1 METDQKAA
9 KKPHFSVTQMDMAA
23 KCWEQWRRRY
33 EEGEVLAP
41 GFALI
46 RGGSVHSA
54 AEDNLRQKIESG
66 RDMPAKEV
74 VELAEAHFQT
84 RVAGGV
90 ALDSDEIGQNLAVVQ
105 GAAMDTTVRLARLH
119 ALHQAPKIKPVSVEE
134 VVRIALPDLPRD
146 LLVVIDCVQEDE
158 SVLDIK
164 TTKKAKD
171 QEEADQSNQL
181 SAYSFARQVKAGRI
195 PPRLSLDVL
204 VDTGSQQF
212 RQELVT
218 TRDDVDTR
226 IFGRKFV
233 TMCQQVEAG
242 IFPPAPPGVWW
253 CSAKYCGYHATCDFV
268 RPGRRRQA
276 D

>member
-1 METDQKAA
+1 
-9 KKPHFSVTQMDMAA
+9 MDMAS

-33 EEGEVLAP
+33 EEGEVLSP

-66 RDMPAKEV
+66 RDMPANDV
-74 VELAEAHFQT
+74 VELAESHFLT

-90 ALDSDEIGQNLAVVQ
+90 ALDSDEIGQNLSVVQ
-105 GAAMDTTVRLARLH
+105 GRALDTTVRLARLH
-119 ALHQAPKIKPVSVEE
+119 ALHQAPKLRPIAVEE
-134 VVRIALPDLPRD
+134 VIRVSLPDLPRD
-146 LLVVIDCVQEDE
+146 LLAVIDVVEVDE
-158 SVLDIK
+158 MLRDIK

-171 QEEADQSNQL
+171 QEEADISNQL
-181 SAYSFARQVKAGRI
+181 SAYNFAWQVKTGKA
-195 PPRLSLDVL
+195 PPRLALDVL

-218 TRDDVDTR
+218 TRDDQDTR

-253 CSAKYCGYHATCDFV
+253 CSAKYCGYHSSCDFV
-268 RPGRRRQA
+268 RPGKRRQA